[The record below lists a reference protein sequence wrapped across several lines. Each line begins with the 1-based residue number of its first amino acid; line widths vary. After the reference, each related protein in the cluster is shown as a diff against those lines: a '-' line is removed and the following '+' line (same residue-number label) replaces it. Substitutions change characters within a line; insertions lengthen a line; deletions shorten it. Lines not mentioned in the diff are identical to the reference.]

1 MTEEADIRVGFVPL
15 LDSAILVSAV
25 VKGFTREEGLVVT
38 LRREPSWASIRDRL
52 AVGALDAAH
61 ILAPMPI
68 AANLGL
74 FPLSPS
80 LIAPIAMGL
89 GGNAVTVS
97 SAVGQELEAAGAGD
111 TLDAGVAGRALRE
124 VVVARRARG
133 LAPLKFGVVYS
144 FSGHNF
150 ELRFWL
156 SACGIDPDRDVE
168 IVVLPPPQMP
178 GALAEGLIDG
188 FCAGEPWNTAAVRS
202 GAGRIATVKAK
213 IWRSSP
219 EKVLGVSRP
228 WAQEN
233 AAALD
238 AFLRALY
245 RAALWCADKANHAEL
260 AQILALPRFINVDP
274 ALLMTGL
281 TGAMEVAPGRTVQV
295 DDFFL
300 TAGKAATFPWQS
312 HALWFYSQMVRWGFC
327 SHSPHNA
334 LIARDSYRPDLYRRA
349 LRGLGAPLPGANLKV
364 EGALLVP
371 TPVGAANSSLVL
383 GPDGFFDGHIFDPDR
398 IDDYI
403 RSQMAERTSGMTD
416 G

>member
-1 MTEEADIRVGFVPL
+1 MSEDADIRVGFVPL

-25 VKGFTREEGLVVT
+25 VKGFAREEGLVVA
-38 LRREPSWASIRDRL
+38 LRREPSWSSIRDRL

-80 LIAPIAMGL
+80 LIAPFAMGL

-97 SAVGQELEAAGAGD
+97 NGVAHELEQAGAVE
-111 TLDAGVAGRALRE
+111 TLDAGVVGRALKA
-124 VVVARRARG
+124 VVVARRGRG
-133 LAPLKFGVVYS
+133 LPALRFGVVYS

-156 SACGIDPDRDVE
+156 AACGIDPDRDVE

-178 GALAEGLIDG
+178 AALADGQIDG
-188 FCAGEPWNTAAVRS
+188 FCAGEPWNTAAVRW
-202 GAGRIATVKAK
+202 GAGRLATVKAR

-228 WAQEN
+228 WAEDN
-233 AAALD
+233 PAALD
-238 AFLRALY
+238 AFVRALY
-245 RAALWCADKANHAEL
+245 RAALWCADKGNHAEL
-260 AQILALPRFINVDP
+260 ARILAAPRFLDVDP
-274 ALLMTGL
+274 QLLMTGL
-281 TGAMEVAPGRTVQV
+281 TGAMEVAPGRIITV

-300 TAGKAATFPWQS
+300 TAAKAATFPWQS
-312 HALWFYSQMVRWGFC
+312 HALWFYSQMVRWGYC
-327 SHSPHNA
+327 SHSPHNT

-364 EGALLVP
+364 EGALLAP

-403 RSQMAERTSGMTD
+403 REQMAARVPDVRG

>member
-25 VKGFTREEGLVVT
+25 VKGFTREEGLVVA

-97 SAVGQELEAAGAGD
+97 NAVAGELRDAGAGD
-111 TLDAGVAGRALRE
+111 TLDAGVVGRALCD

-156 SACGIDPDRDVE
+156 AACGIDPDRDVQ

-188 FCAGEPWNTAAVRS
+188 FCAGEPWNTAAVRA
-202 GAGRIATVKAK
+202 GAGAIATVKAK

-245 RAALWCADKANHAEL
+245 RAALWCADRANHEEL
-260 AQILALPRFINVDP
+260 ARILASPRFINVDP

-327 SHSPHNA
+327 SHSPHNT

-364 EGALLVP
+364 EGALVAP
-371 TPVGAANSSLVL
+371 TLVGAANSSLVL
-383 GPDGFFDGHIFDPDR
+383 GPDGFFDGHIFDPDQ

-403 RSQMAERTSGMTD
+403 RSQMDERVSG
-416 G
+416 